1 MQAEDTVQTFGFWEN
16 LWAPVS
22 VMPMK
27 FLVIY
32 SVFAERV
39 GRCSE
44 LAEMEGD
51 HHVGQNQGQSFIC
64 GLTAECRTELKNH
77 PGESNGVNES
87 C

>member
-1 MQAEDTVQTFGFWEN
+1 MQAEDTAQTFDFWEN
-16 LWAPVS
+16 LWAQRQAPVS
-22 VMPMK
+22 VMPKK

-51 HHVGQNQGQSFIC
+51 HHVGQNQGESLLC
-64 GLTAECRTELKNH
+64 GLTAAGQT
-77 PGESNGVNES
+77 
-87 C
+87 